1 MFLQRNEMHAVYFEG
16 VLGSYHQKLPG
27 DRFISYQKEIPYE
40 NLLIFF
46 HWEKTASFSYIAKI
60 PGCRRLE
67 QSGKFWNISEH
78 NFCNF
83 WGEVGMV
90 VDHPWSHLED
100 RTHFYLLDMIENDS
114 WSFPII
120 WNFYNKCEHHAG
132 LLRCDRRL
140 SLIIIN
146 FNVVISNLRS
156 RWTITITDL
165 WDLLN

>member
-1 MFLQRNEMHAVYFEG
+1 MRKNRH
-16 VLGSYHQKLPG
+16 K
-27 DRFISYQKEIPYE
+27 
-40 NLLIFF
+40 
-46 HWEKTASFSYIAKI
+46 ASFSYIAKI

-156 RWTITITDL
+156 RWTITITDFIRSL
-165 WDLLN
+165 ELRHWNIHWKIYKLEKVCSKKMFLETISNY